1 MTTTRITAAL
11 AGALLS
17 AGVLAGGLAAGMT
30 TVNTSYMADYGSSIT
45 AQDSERQAEA
55 KGVPHMSDHRHSPGY
70 FERMNGV
77 GASR

>member
-17 AGVLAGGLAAGMT
+17 AGILAGGLAAGMT
-30 TVNTSYMADYGSSIT
+30 PVHTSYMADYGSSIT

-55 KGVPHMSDHRHSPGY
+55 KGVPHMSDHRHSPGF

-77 GASR
+77 GAGQ